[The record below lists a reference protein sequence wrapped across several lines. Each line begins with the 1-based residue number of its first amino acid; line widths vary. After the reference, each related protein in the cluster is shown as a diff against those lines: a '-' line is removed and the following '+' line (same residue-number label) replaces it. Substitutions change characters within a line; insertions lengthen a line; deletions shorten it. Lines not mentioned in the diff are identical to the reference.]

1 MIKTAEEAQDLFDSY
16 FQIASSIAHLY
27 KKIIRDDSHTKEIIA
42 NIKIAKEYEDQL
54 VQQIYN
60 EVNFQDAIDYIGIPN
75 QNSFVDETMD
85 ANARLY
91 YRLCDLIHS
100 EPVQETKVKA
110 LFGNAFSMDDMLS
123 SKLYSINDYLFSQNA
138 MSIYAYKVENEDC
151 PTYFKSTIY
160 NYIYHY
166 PYLEEMFLENGKV
179 KPSLASKKDI
189 LYYSLKYNIPYN
201 TIYDNMEIQGKSNI
215 SEYVKYIYETSNNN
229 DYYYNA
235 SKYIDLEGLLLML
248 TPHTLNE
255 VYDQV
260 MSDYLLNSDNPSFNN
275 QLSKS
280 FQNIVNYINTTYRG
294 FLPARTLTKQI
305 EFQK

>member
-1 MIKTAEEAQDLFDSY
+1 MFKTVEEAQDLFVRY

-27 KKIIRDDSHTKEIIA
+27 KKIIRDDSHTKEYIA
-42 NIKIAKEYEDQL
+42 NIKMAKKYENQL
-54 VQQIYN
+54 IQQIYN
-60 EVNFQDAIDYIGIPN
+60 EINFNDIIDYIGVPN

-85 ANARLY
+85 IKARLY
-91 YRLCDLIHS
+91 YRLCDLVHS
-100 EPVQETKVKA
+100 EPIQEIAVK
-110 LFGNAFSMDDMLS
+110 DEMLS
-123 SKLYSINDYLFSQNA
+123 SKLYSINDYLFSQNV
-138 MSIYAYKVENEDC
+138 MSIYVYKVENEDC
-151 PTYFKSTIY
+151 PTYFKNTIY

-166 PYLEEMFLENGKV
+166 PYLEDMFLENGKV

-201 TIYDNMEIQGKSNI
+201 TIYDNVEIQGKSNI
-215 SEYVKYIYETSNNN
+215 IEYIKYIYETSNNDN

-248 TPHTLNE
+248 SPHTLNE

-275 QLSKS
+275 QLSKC

>member
-1 MIKTAEEAQDLFDSY
+1 MVKTAEDARDLFDSY
-16 FQIASSIAHLY
+16 FQITSSIAHLY
-27 KKIIRDDSHTKEIIA
+27 KKIIRDDSTTKVCIA
-42 NIKIAKEYEDQL
+42 KIKMSKEYENQL
-54 VQQIYN
+54 IQQIYN
-60 EVNFQDAIDYIGIPN
+60 EVDFNDAIDYIGVPN
-75 QNSFVDETMD
+75 QNFFVDETMD

-91 YRLCDLIHS
+91 YRLCDLVHS
-100 EPVQETKVKA
+100 EPVQEVTVK
-110 LFGNAFSMDDMLS
+110 DDMLS
-123 SKLYSINDYLFSQNA
+123 SKLYSIDDYLFSQNV

-215 SEYVKYIYETSNNN
+215 IDYIKYIYETSNNDN

-260 MSDYLLNSDNPSFNN
+260 MSDYLLKSDNPSFNN

-305 EFQK
+305 EFKK